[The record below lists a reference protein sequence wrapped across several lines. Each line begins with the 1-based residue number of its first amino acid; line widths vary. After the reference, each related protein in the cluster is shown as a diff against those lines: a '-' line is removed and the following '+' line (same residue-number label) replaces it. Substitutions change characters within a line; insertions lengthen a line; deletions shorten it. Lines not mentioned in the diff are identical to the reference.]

1 MQTVE
6 ILRIDVE
13 FRERYPLHVLGM
25 TAQPTLALLIQRG
38 LFYRGYL

>member
-1 MQTVE
+1 MQPVK

-13 FRERYPLHVLGM
+13 FRKRHALHVLGM